1 MKRMI
6 LLASLLTSAIAFAA
20 PKATDKKTAA
30 TKTAA
35 PKLNEAAP
43 DFTAK
48 GADGKEYKLS
58 DFKGKTVVLEWYN
71 KDCPYVRKH
80 YNSKNMQKLQEQAA
94 KEGTVW
100 LTVASSAPGK
110 EGHLDQAA
118 AAKVYKDSGMASKA
132 LLLDEK
138 GTIASAYH
146 AMTTPHMFIIN
157 KEGKLAYQGAI
168 DDKDSASEKTLEG
181 ANNYVTRA
189 LASMAKNEKP
199 NPESTTPYGC
209 SVKY

>member
-1 MKRMI
+1 MKRII
-6 LLASLLTSAIAFAA
+6 LLASMFVSAIAFAE
-20 PKATDKKTAA
+20 
-30 TKTAA
+30 
-35 PKLNEAAP
+35 PKLNEPAP
-43 DFTAK
+43 AFTAK

-100 LTVASSAPGK
+100 LTIASSAAGK
-110 EGHLDQAA
+110 EGHLDASAA
-118 AAKVYKDSGMASKA
+118 NKAYKDSGMASKA
-132 LLLDEK
+132 LILDDK
-138 GTIASAYH
+138 AAMATAYM
-146 AMTTPHMFIIN
+146 AKTTPHMFVIN

-168 DDKDSASEKTLEG
+168 DDKPSASEKTLEG
-181 ANNYVTRA
+181 ADNYVKRA
-189 LASMAKNEKP
+189 LASLAKDQKP
-199 NPESTTPYGC
+199 DPGSTTPYGC